1 MWFSIIITLMLA
13 GLLAVLLIQWQRGR
27 SGGAAAPREGNAAFT
42 DRVPGTLTLTGVADK
57 PVEGD
62 KNHQAFC
69 TVSGTITGPDTA
81 PTDVYGRFVMPMSS
95 AWPQIGDQVPV
106 TYKPGKA
113 ESTWQI
119 AGSIGGGPGAS
130 GPDLRKH

>member
-1 MWFSIIITLMLA
+1 MWYSIIITLMLA

-27 SGGAAAPREGNAAFT
+27 AGGAAPRGNPAAFT

-57 PVEGD
+57 PIEGD
-62 KNHQAFC
+62 KNNQAFC
-69 TVSGTITGPDTA
+69 TVSGTIIGPDTA
-81 PTDVYGRFVMPMSS
+81 PTDVYGRFVLPMSA
-95 AWPQIGDQVPV
+95 AWPQIGDQIPV

-119 AGSIGGGPGAS
+119 AGALGGEPGPP
-130 GPDLRKH
+130 GPDLRKD

>member
-1 MWFSIIITLMLA
+1 MWYSIIITVMLA

-27 SGGAAAPREGNAAFT
+27 SGGAASPRNNSAAFT

-62 KNHQAFC
+62 KNNQAFC
-69 TVSGTITGPDTA
+69 TVSGTIIGPDTA
-81 PTDVYGRFVMPMSS
+81 PTDVYGRFVLPMST
-95 AWPQIGDQVPV
+95 AWPQVGDRIPV

-119 AGSIGGGPGAS
+119 AGAIGGEPGTF
-130 GPDLRKH
+130 GPDLRKN